1 MSGQG
6 LGPNDLQRRS
16 EGAFDSRTL
25 LAVVLSIGIWTGWTA
40 LFPPEPVPEDA
51 AAATEAPVPAP
62 AAAVAAAAAP
72 APVPA
77 AVEVK
82 DVPFE
87 MCGAKGVVNTATGAL
102 RDMILV
108 DQLDRYHAQT
118 PLGWAQTGFSGPW
131 LPYGEQ
137 PGNVRLLSADAHAL
151 VAGVGGE
158 AVPVTVEEQA
168 PGRLITVGTTADGVE
183 VRRTIQEVP
192 AKDDRPCTLAV
203 EVTWTARGAVAS
215 GPVWLGVHDVVE
227 PSTGSYEIGMH
238 PIGSGDGDIVAQADA
253 SKYTEPMP
261 IEGSVD
267 WFGFNNQ
274 YFAAV
279 VAPGTAESPGEGTA
293 KLDQRGG
300 ASDPSAT
307 PQLGVT
313 YTAASTVAPGTA
325 IRQSFTMYL
334 GSKRIADLSA
344 VDERLSGLVQLGFFS
359 FFAMPLLHLLSFI
372 HSYVSDWALS
382 IVGLTFL
389 VKTVFFPLSQQS
401 FVSSQKMQA
410 VQPELNAIREKHKD
424 NPEELNRQ
432 TMLLFRERG
441 VNPMAGCLPMLV
453 QTPVWIALYSVL
465 QTSVE
470 LYHASFL
477 YIRDLTAPDPY
488 MVLPLLVTGLMAG
501 QQRMMPTGNM
511 DAQTAMMMKWM
522 PVVFGVIFFSLPAGL
537 LLYIFVNT
545 TLSIAQQWYIKATY
559 QPETTTVALSG
570 G

>member
-1 MSGQG
+1 
-6 LGPNDLQRRS
+6 
-16 EGAFDSRTL
+16 
-25 LAVVLSIGIWTGWTA
+25 
-40 LFPPEPVPEDA
+40 
-51 AAATEAPVPAP
+51 
-62 AAAVAAAAAP
+62 
-72 APVPA
+72 
-77 AVEVK
+77 
-82 DVPFE
+82 
-87 MCGAKGVVNTATGAL
+87 
-102 RDMILV
+102 
-108 DQLDRYHAQT
+108 
-118 PLGWAQTGFSGPW
+118 
-131 LPYGEQ
+131 
-137 PGNVRLLSADAHAL
+137 
-151 VAGVGGE
+151 
-158 AVPVTVEEQA
+158 
-168 PGRLITVGTTADGVE
+168 
-183 VRRTIQEVP
+183 
-192 AKDDRPCTLAV
+192 
-203 EVTWTARGAVAS
+203 
-215 GPVWLGVHDVVE
+215 
-227 PSTGSYEIGMH
+227 
-238 PIGSGDGDIVAQADA
+238 
-253 SKYTEPMP
+253 
-261 IEGSVD
+261 
-267 WFGFNNQ
+267 
-274 YFAAV
+274 
-279 VAPGTAESPGEGTA
+279 
-293 KLDQRGG
+293 
-300 ASDPSAT
+300 
-307 PQLGVT
+307 
-313 YTAASTVAPGTA
+313 
-325 IRQSFTMYL
+325 MYL
-334 GSKRIADLSA
+334 GSKRIDDLSA

-372 HSYVSDWALS
+372 HSYVGDWALS

-410 VQPELNAIREKHKD
+410 VQPELNAIREKNKD